1 MSICPLILVIM
12 LCAMSNLN
20 SFGVHSAGNKAS
32 ATVEPFL
39 LLPLDIYPD
48 AVRTIED
55 ALKLFCAPET
65 LEGYRPSATGKV
77 SYALTF
83 SLSL

>member
-1 MSICPLILVIM
+1 M
-12 LCAMSNLN
+12 LCLSLIY
-20 SFGVHSAGNKAS
+20 FLGVHSAGNKAS

-65 LEGYRPSATGKV
+65 LEGYRTSSTGKV
-77 SYALTF
+77 FILF
-83 SLSL
+83 LSG